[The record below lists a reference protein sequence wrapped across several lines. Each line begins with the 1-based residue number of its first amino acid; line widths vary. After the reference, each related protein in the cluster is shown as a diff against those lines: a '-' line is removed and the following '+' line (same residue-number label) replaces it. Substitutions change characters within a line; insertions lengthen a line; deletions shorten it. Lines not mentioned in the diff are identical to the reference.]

1 MDFLKNVFGTGAN
14 IFGAGG
20 NNTDSLIKNGLLQ
33 QTDVDKAQSQS
44 LMRGLL
50 GTAVGYLAQP
60 KNQGYGSGIPYI
72 FKGLQ
77 QGMEQAQQPF
87 DQLQQNAGQN
97 MKLQDYQAEKDLKA
111 QEAAKAA
118 QFAKFQQGFGA
129 KNPNMIT
136 GGGLQ
141 KEGDLRLHQT
151 NQNGTTTQIAP
162 NFNPVTEAPQTSEF
176 NANKYI
182 DNALAQGT
190 ITYDQA
196 QKYKADFAPKDNS
209 YVLKEGDIKY
219 DGEGN
224 IIAQNEKT
232 KVESATTAMKEYK
245 AMGPSEKYPTFQ
257 SYLDSKNSAGGVTI
271 NNGPQ
276 ENSSE
281 KMIRESAVKD
291 VFVASQNGD
300 AEAIK
305 QQENLNQQMRMLD
318 KLGSFQGKGAEWK
331 IAATQWAKEIGLDI
345 EGTEWGDKADAAEA
359 MRSLQIQAA
368 LGMKKPGTGPMTD
381 KDFENFQNTV
391 AQLGNTAE
399 ANKMIIAAS
408 QENVNSQK
416 QYAQE
421 MRNFIEENPNATG
434 VSIYQARSE
443 IQARIQRELWAK
455 HSALAN
461 KAKEQYGTHDSSNSA
476 SSGASGGIT
485 ITKIN

>member
-1 MDFLKNVFGTGAN
+1 MDFLKNVFGTGSN
-14 IFGAGG
+14 IFGASG
-20 NNTDSLIKNGLLQ
+20 NNTDSLVKNGLLQ
-33 QTDVDKAQSQS
+33 QTDVDKASNQS
-44 LMRGLL
+44 LFRGLL

-60 KNQGYGSGIPYI
+60 KNQGYGSSVPYI

-77 QGMEQAQQPF
+77 NGMEAAQQPYS
-87 DQLQQNAGQN
+87 QLTQDASQN

-111 QEAAKAA
+111 QEAEKAA
-118 QFAKFQQGFGA
+118 QFAKFQQGFGI
-129 KNPNMIT
+129 KTPNMVT

-162 NFNPVTEAPQTSEF
+162 NFNPVTQAPQTSEF

-182 DNALAQGT
+182 DNALANGT

-196 QKYKADFAPKDNS
+196 QKYKKDLIPEDNS
-209 YVLKEGDIKY
+209 YVLKEGDVKY
-219 DGEGN
+219 DGQGN
-224 IIAQNEKT
+224 IIAKNEKT
-232 KVESATTAMKEYK
+232 EVEKQSAGYREWNE
-245 AMGPSEKYPTFQ
+245 MGGAKSQYPTFA
-257 SYLDSKNSAGGVTI
+257 SYMEAKNNSGGLTI

-300 AEAIK
+300 AEAIE
-305 QQENLNQQMRMLD
+305 QQKNLDQQMRMLD
-318 KLGSFQGKGAEWK
+318 KLSTFQGKGAEWK

-345 EGTEWGDKADAAEA
+345 EGTEWGNKADAAEA

-391 AQLGNTAE
+391 SKTTNTKAANKLIIDVARANAKATEEYAQRMRDYIKKNEGKADFNIYQERANIWSDIQSKRKVELDAQL
-399 ANKMIIAAS
+399 AAL
-408 QENVNSQK
+408 NVG
-416 QYAQE
+416 E
-421 MRNFIEENPNATG
+421 DTG
-434 VSIYQARSE
+434 
-443 IQARIQRELWAK
+443 
-455 HSALAN
+455 
-461 KAKEQYGTHDSSNSA
+461 SA
-476 SSGASGGIT
+476 SSSGGWSIVE
-485 ITKIN
+485 

>member
-1 MDFLKNVFGTGAN
+1 MDFLKNVFGTGSN
-14 IFGAGG
+14 IFGASG
-20 NNTDSLIKNGLLQ
+20 NNTDSLVKNGLLQ
-33 QTDVDKAQSQS
+33 QTDVDKASNQS
-44 LMRGLL
+44 LFRGLL

-60 KNQGYGSGIPYI
+60 KNQGYGSSVPYI

-77 QGMEQAQQPF
+77 NGMEAAQQPYS
-87 DQLQQNAGQN
+87 QLTQDASQN

-111 QEAAKAA
+111 QEAEKAE
-118 QFAKFQQGFGA
+118 QFAKFQQGFGI
-129 KNPNMIT
+129 KTPNMVT

-141 KEGDLRLHQT
+141 KEGDARVHQT

-162 NFNPVTEAPQTSEF
+162 NFNPVTQAPQTSEF

-182 DNALAQGT
+182 DNALANGT

-196 QKYKADFAPKDNS
+196 QKYKKDLIPEDNS
-209 YVLKEGDIKY
+209 YVLKEGDVKY
-219 DGEGN
+219 DGQGN
-224 IIAQNEKT
+224 IIAKNEKT
-232 KVESATTAMKEYK
+232 EVEKQSAGYREWNE
-245 AMGPSEKYPTFQ
+245 MGGAKSQYPTFA
-257 SYLDSKNSAGGVTI
+257 SYMEAKNNSGGLTI

-300 AEAIK
+300 AEAIE
-305 QQENLNQQMRMLD
+305 QQKNLDQQMRMLD
-318 KLGSFQGKGAEWK
+318 KLSTFQGKGAEWK

-345 EGTEWGDKADAAEA
+345 EGTEWGNKADAAEA

-391 AQLGNTAE
+391 AQLGNTAA

-416 QYAQE
+416 QYAKE
-421 MRNFIEENPNATG
+421 MRDFIEANPNATG

-455 HSALAN
+455 HSALADE
-461 KAKEQYGTHDSSNSA
+461 AKEKYGTNDAPA
-476 SSGASGGIT
+476 SSGSGGGNWEIVQ
-485 ITKIN
+485 

>member
-1 MDFLKNVFGTGAN
+1 MDFLKDVFGGAN
-14 IFGAGG
+14 IFGASG
-20 NNTDSLIKNGLLQ
+20 NNTDSLVKNGLLQ
-33 QTDVDKAQSQS
+33 QTDVDKASNQS
-44 LMRGLL
+44 LFRGLL

-60 KNQGYGSGIPYI
+60 KNQGYGSSIPYI

-77 QGMEQAQQPF
+77 NGMDAAQQPY
-87 DQLQQNAGQN
+87 DQLTKDASQN

-129 KNPNMIT
+129 KTPNMVT

-141 KEGDLRLHQT
+141 KEGDPRLHQT

-162 NFNPVTEAPQTSEF
+162 NFNPVTQAPQTSEF

-182 DNALAQGT
+182 DDALANGT

-257 SYLDSKNSAGGVTI
+257 SYLDSKNAASGVTI

-276 ENSSE
+276 NKRDESAWGVFTDSQSQGVEARKTLGNLQEQVATLE
-281 KMIRESAVKD
+281 KMGNFAGATSDTKTTMIQLAKD
-291 VFVASQNGD
+291 FGLPIPGNLD
-300 AEAIK
+300 NEADY
-305 QQENLNQQMRMLD
+305 NQ
-318 KLGSFQGKGAEWK
+318 
-331 IAATQWAKEIGLDI
+331 
-345 EGTEWGDKADAAEA
+345 A
-359 MRSLQIQAA
+359 MKSLQIQAA

-391 AQLGNTAE
+391 SKTTNTKA
-399 ANKMIIAAS
+399 ANKLIIDVARANAKAT
-408 QENVNSQK
+408 EE
-416 QYAQE
+416 YAQR
-421 MRNFIEENPNATG
+421 MRDYIKKNEGKADFN
-434 VSIYQARSE
+434 IYQERANIWSD
-443 IQARIQRELWAK
+443 IQSKRKVELDSQLA
-455 HSALAN
+455 ALN
-461 KAKEQYGTHDSSNSA
+461 VGEDTGSNS
-476 SSGASGGIT
+476 SSGGWSIVQ
-485 ITKIN
+485 

>member
-20 NNTDSLIKNGLLQ
+20 NNTDSLVKRGLLQ
-33 QTDVDKAQSQS
+33 QSDVDKASNQS
-44 LMRGLL
+44 LMKGLL
-50 GTAVGYLAQP
+50 GSAVGYLAQP
-60 KNQGYGSGIPYI
+60 KNQGYGSSIPYI
-72 FKGLQ
+72 FKGVQ
-77 QGMEQAQQPF
+77 QGMNAAQQPY
-87 DQLQQNAGQN
+87 DQLQQDAGQN
-97 MKLQDYQAEKDLKA
+97 MKLEEYQAEKDLKA
-111 QEAAKAA
+111 QEAEKAA

-129 KNPNMIT
+129 QTPNMVT

-141 KEGDLRLHQT
+141 QKGDARINQT
-151 NQNGTTTQIAP
+151 NQDGTTTQVAP
-162 NFNPVTEAPQTSEF
+162 NFNPITETPKTSSF
-176 NANKYI
+176 DANTYI
-182 DNALAQGT
+182 DNALANGT

-196 QKYKADFAPKDNS
+196 QKYKADFAPKDDS
-209 YVLKEGDIKY
+209 YILKEGDIKY
-219 DGEGN
+219 DGQGN
-224 IIAQNEKT
+224 VIAENEKT
-232 KVESATTAMKEYK
+232 DVETATTAMKEYK

-257 SYLDSKNSAGGVTI
+257 SYLDAKNSAGGVTI
-271 NNGPQ
+271 NNAPQ

-281 KMIRESAVKD
+281 KMIRESAIKD

-305 QQENLNQQMRMLD
+305 QQANLDQQMRMLN
-318 KLGSFQGKGAEWK
+318 KLSTFQGKGAEWK
-331 IAATQWAKEIGLDI
+331 IAATQWAKELGLDI
-345 EGTEWGDKADAAEA
+345 EGTEWGNKADAAEA

-416 QYAQE
+416 QYAKE
-421 MRNFIEENPNATG
+421 MRDFIEANPNATG

-455 HSALAN
+455 HSAIAD
-461 KAKEQYGTHDSSNSA
+461 KAKEKYGTNDDPVNS
-476 SSGASGGIT
+476 GSGGGWSIVG
-485 ITKIN
+485 

>member
-1 MDFLKNVFGTGAN
+1 MDFLKNVFGTGSN
-14 IFGAGG
+14 IFGASG
-20 NNTDSLIKNGLLQ
+20 NNTDSLVKNGLLQ
-33 QTDVDKAQSQS
+33 QTDVDKASNQS
-44 LMRGLL
+44 LFRGLL

-60 KNQGYGSGIPYI
+60 KNQGYGSSVPYI

-77 QGMEQAQQPF
+77 NGMEAAQQPYS
-87 DQLQQNAGQN
+87 QLTQDASQN

-111 QEAAKAA
+111 QEAEKAE
-118 QFAKFQQGFGA
+118 QFAKFQQGFGI
-129 KNPNMIT
+129 KTPNMVT

-141 KEGDLRLHQT
+141 KEGDARVHQT

-162 NFNPVTEAPQTSEF
+162 NFNPVTQAPQTSEF

-182 DNALAQGT
+182 DDALANGT

-196 QKYKADFAPKDNS
+196 QKYKNDLIPEDKSYILKQGDQRRDGDN
-209 YVLKEGDIKY
+209 
-219 DGEGN
+219 N
-224 IIAQNEKT
+224 IIAENA
-232 KVESATTAMKEYK
+232 KVIERSNDYK
-245 AMGPSEKYPTFQ
+245 KWEEMGGSNNPDFPTFSSYEKYKT
-257 SYLDSKNSAGGVTI
+257 DNGGLTI

-305 QQENLNQQMRMLD
+305 QQQNLNQQMRMLD
-318 KLGSFQGKGAEWK
+318 KLSTFQGKGAEWK
-331 IAATQWAKEIGLDI
+331 IAATQWAKEIGLDM

-391 AQLGNTAE
+391 AQLGNTAA

-421 MRNFIEENPNATG
+421 MRDFIEANPNATG

-461 KAKEQYGTHDSSNSA
+461 EAKEKYGTNDAPA
-476 SSGASGGIT
+476 SSGSGGGNWEIVQ
-485 ITKIN
+485 

>member
-1 MDFLKNVFGTGAN
+1 MDFLKDVFGGAN
-14 IFGAGG
+14 IFGASG
-20 NNTDSLIKNGLLQ
+20 NNTDSLVKNGLLQ
-33 QTDVDKAQSQS
+33 QSDVDKAGNQS
-44 LMRGLL
+44 LFRGLL
-50 GTAVGYLAQP
+50 GSAVGYLAQP
-60 KNQGYGSGIPYI
+60 KNKGYGSSIPYI

-77 QGMEQAQQPF
+77 NGMDAAQKPF
-87 DQLQQNAGQN
+87 DQLTQDAGQN
-97 MKLQDYQAEKDLKA
+97 MKIEKYTAERDLKA
-111 QEAAKAA
+111 KEEAKAA
-118 QFAKFQQGFGA
+118 QFAKFQQGFGTQT
-129 KNPNMIT
+129 PNMGT

-141 KEGDLRLHQT
+141 KDGDVRVHQT
-151 NQNGTTTQIAP
+151 NQNGTTTQVAP
-162 NFNPVTEAPQTSEF
+162 NFNPITETPKTSSF
-176 NANKYI
+176 NANTYI
-182 DNALAQGT
+182 DNALAKGT

-196 QKYKADFAPKDNS
+196 QKYKKDLIPEDKS
-209 YVLKEGDIKY
+209 YVLKEGDVKY
-219 DGEGN
+219 DGQGN

-232 KVESATTAMKEYK
+232 DVEKKSAGYIEWNE
-245 AMGPSEKYPTFQ
+245 MGGAKSQYPTFA
-257 SYLDSKNSAGGVTI
+257 SYMEAKNNSGGVTI
-271 NNGPQ
+271 HNGQ
-276 ENSSE
+276 EENSSE

-305 QQENLNQQMRMLD
+305 QQANLDQQMRMLN
-318 KLGSFQGKGAEWK
+318 KLSTFQGKGAEWK
-331 IAATQWAKEIGLDI
+331 IAATQWAKEMGMDI

-391 AQLGNTAE
+391 AQLGNTAA

-416 QYAQE
+416 QYAKE

-461 KAKEQYGTHDSSNSA
+461 EAKEKYGTNDAPVDS
-476 SSGASGGIT
+476 GSGGGWSIVG
-485 ITKIN
+485 

>member
-1 MDFLKNVFGTGAN
+1 MDFLKDVFGGAN
-14 IFGAGG
+14 IFGASG
-20 NNTDSLIKNGLLQ
+20 NNTDSLVKNGLLQ
-33 QTDVDKAQSQS
+33 QSDVDKAGNQS
-44 LMRGLL
+44 LFRGLL
-50 GTAVGYLAQP
+50 GSAVGYLAQP
-60 KNQGYGSGIPYI
+60 KNQGYGSSIPYI

-77 QGMEQAQQPF
+77 NGMDAAQQPY
-87 DQLQQNAGQN
+87 DQLTKDAGQN
-97 MKLQDYQAEKDLKA
+97 MKLQKYTAEKDLKA

-129 KNPNMIT
+129 QTPNMVT

-141 KEGDLRLHQT
+141 KEGNARVHQT
-151 NQNGTTTQIAP
+151 NQNGTTTQVAP
-162 NFNPVTEAPQTSEF
+162 NFNPITEAPKTSSF
-176 NANKYI
+176 NANTYI
-182 DNALAQGT
+182 DNALAKGT

-196 QKYKADFAPKDNS
+196 QKYRNDLIPEDKSYILKQGDQRRDGDN
-209 YVLKEGDIKY
+209 
-219 DGEGN
+219 N
-224 IIAQNEKT
+224 IIAENEKT
-232 KVESATTAMKEYK
+232 AVETATTAMKEYK

-257 SYLDSKNSAGGVTI
+257 SYLDSKNAAGGVTI

-305 QQENLNQQMRMLD
+305 QQANLDQQMRMLN
-318 KLGSFQGKGAEWK
+318 KLSTFQGKGAEWK

-345 EGTEWGDKADAAEA
+345 EGTEWGNKADAAEA

-391 AQLGNTAE
+391 AQLGNTAA

-416 QYAQE
+416 QYAKE

-461 KAKEQYGTHDSSNSA
+461 EAKEKYGTNDAPA
-476 SSGASGGIT
+476 SSGSGGGNWEIVQ
-485 ITKIN
+485 

>member
-1 MDFLKNVFGTGAN
+1 MDFLKNVFGTGSN
-14 IFGAGG
+14 IFGASG
-20 NNTDSLIKNGLLQ
+20 NNTDSLVKNGLLQ
-33 QTDVDKAQSQS
+33 QTDVDKASNQS
-44 LMRGLL
+44 LFRGLL

-60 KNQGYGSGIPYI
+60 KNQGYGSSVPYI

-77 QGMEQAQQPF
+77 NGMEAAQQPYS
-87 DQLQQNAGQN
+87 QLTQDASQN

-111 QEAAKAA
+111 QEAEKAE
-118 QFAKFQQGFGA
+118 QFAKFQQGFGI
-129 KNPNMIT
+129 KTPNMVT

-141 KEGDLRLHQT
+141 KEGDARVHQT

-162 NFNPVTEAPQTSEF
+162 NFNPVTQAPQTSEF

-182 DNALAQGT
+182 DNALANGT

-196 QKYKADFAPKDNS
+196 QKYKNDLIPEDKSYILKQGDQRRDGDN
-209 YVLKEGDIKY
+209 
-219 DGEGN
+219 N
-224 IIAQNEKT
+224 IIAENA
-232 KVESATTAMKEYK
+232 KVIERSNDYK
-245 AMGPSEKYPTFQ
+245 KWEEMGGSNNPDFPTFSSYEKYKT
-257 SYLDSKNSAGGVTI
+257 DNGGLTI

-305 QQENLNQQMRMLD
+305 QQQNLNQQMRMLD
-318 KLGSFQGKGAEWK
+318 KLSTFQGKGAEWK
-331 IAATQWAKEIGLDI
+331 IAATQWAKEIGLDM

-391 AQLGNTAE
+391 AQLGNTAA

-421 MRNFIEENPNATG
+421 MRDFIEANPNATG

-461 KAKEQYGTHDSSNSA
+461 EAKEKYGTNDAPA
-476 SSGASGGIT
+476 SSGSGGGNWSIVQ
-485 ITKIN
+485 

>member
-1 MDFLKNVFGTGAN
+1 MDFLKDVFGGAN
-14 IFGAGG
+14 IFGASG
-20 NNTDSLIKNGLLQ
+20 NNTDSLVKNGLLQ
-33 QTDVDKAQSQS
+33 QTDVDKAGNQS
-44 LMRGLL
+44 LFRGLL

-60 KNQGYGSGIPYI
+60 KNQGYGSSIPYI

-77 QGMEQAQQPF
+77 NGMDAAQQPY
-87 DQLQQNAGQN
+87 DQLTKDAGQN

-118 QFAKFQQGFGA
+118 QSAKFQQGFGL
-129 KNPNMIT
+129 KTPNMVT
-136 GGGLQ
+136 GGGIQQQ
-141 KEGDLRLHQT
+141 KDPRLSRED
-151 NQNGTTTQIAP
+151 QNGNTTQIAP
-162 NFNPVTEAPQTSEF
+162 NFNPITQAPQTSEF

-182 DNALAQGT
+182 DNALAKGT

-196 QKYKADFAPKDNS
+196 QKYKEDFAPKDES
-209 YVLKEGDIKY
+209 YILKANEQKRD
-219 DGEGN
+219 ENNN
-224 IIAQNEKT
+224 IIAENIPT
-232 KVESATTAMKEYK
+232 KEETATAAMKHYK
-245 AMGPSEKYPTFQ
+245 KMGPSEKYPTFQ
-257 SYLDSKNSAGGVTI
+257 SYLDSVNSAGGVTI

-305 QQENLNQQMRMLD
+305 QQANLDQQMKMLN
-318 KLGSFQGKGAEWK
+318 KLSTMQGKGAEWRVE
-331 IAATQWAKEIGLDI
+331 ATQWAKDLGINLDD
-345 EGTEWGDKADAAEA
+345 TEWGKQSDAAQA
-359 MRSLQIQAA
+359 MKSLQIQAA

-443 IQARIQRELWAK
+443 IQARIQRELWC
-455 HSALAN
+455 
-461 KAKEQYGTHDSSNSA
+461 
-476 SSGASGGIT
+476 
-485 ITKIN
+485 